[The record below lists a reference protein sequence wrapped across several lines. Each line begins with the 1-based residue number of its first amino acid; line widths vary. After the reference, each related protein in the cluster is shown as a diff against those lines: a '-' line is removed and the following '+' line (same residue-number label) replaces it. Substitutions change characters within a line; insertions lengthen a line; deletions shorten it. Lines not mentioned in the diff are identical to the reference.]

1 MTTATGPHMPAF
13 RYRDEDD
20 SLGRTLAG
28 LTIGALAGFAVGVVV
43 AQKVGGV
50 SALTDRLR
58 DRLGLGSVADPEAE
72 REAALAALGDEEVFG
87 MEDDDLDEDE
97 FEEELDE
104 DASLED
110 HVLEAFRNDPILSER
125 AVDIGAIGDG
135 IIELSGWVNIDE
147 ESKHAVT
154 IARGVPGVET
164 VVNRLVVGDEEEHFE
179 DNVRRLAEGDPS
191 LTQAQWEGQHVGT
204 GRRRQGTSAEF
215 DRHAD
220 PKPEIEEKWLDEVEA
235 IRNAAEPTSGIA
247 ERRERTKKKPRGDRA
262 GGSAVS
268 PSGVPKADHVV
279 DPVAD

>member
-1 MTTATGPHMPAF
+1 MPAF

-58 DRLGLGSVADPEAE
+58 ERLGFGSVTDPEAE

-87 MEDDDLDEDE
+87 LEEDELDEDE

-135 IIELSGWVNIDE
+135 VIELSGWVNIDD
-147 ESKHAVT
+147 ESRHAVT

-164 VVNRLVVGDEEEHFE
+164 VVNRLVVGDEEELFE
-179 DNVRRLAEGDPS
+179 DNARRLAEGDPS
-191 LTQAQWEGQHVGT
+191 LSHAQWEGQHVGT
-204 GRRRQGTSAEF
+204 GRRRQGTSAEY

-220 PKPEIEEKWLDEVEA
+220 PKPVIEEKWLDEVQA
-235 IRNAAEPTSGIA
+235 MKNAAEPTSGIA
-247 ERRERTKKKPRGDRA
+247 ERRERAKKKPRGDRA
-262 GGSAVS
+262 DGSGVS

>member
-1 MTTATGPHMPAF
+1 MPAF

-147 ESKHAVT
+147 EAEHAVT

-164 VVNRLVVGDEEEHFE
+164 VVNRLVVGDEEEQFE

>member
-1 MTTATGPHMPAF
+1 MPPF

-50 SALTDRLR
+50 SALTERLR
-58 DRLGLGSVADPEAE
+58 ERFGFGSLADPEAD
-72 REAALAALGDEEVFG
+72 REAALAALGDDEVFG
-87 MEDDDLDEDE
+87 MEEDD
-97 FEEELDE
+97 FEEEPDE
-104 DASLED
+104 NAALED
-110 HVLEAFRNDPILSER
+110 RVLEAFRNDPILAER

-135 IIELSGWVNIDE
+135 IIELSGWVDVEDE
-147 ESKHAVT
+147 SRHALT

-164 VVNRLVVGDEEEHFE
+164 VVNRLVIGDEEELFE
-179 DNVRRLAEGDPS
+179 ENARRAAAGDPS

-204 GRRRQGTSAEF
+204 GRRRQGNSAEY

-220 PKPEIEEKWLDEVEA
+220 PKPEIEEKWLDETEA

-247 ERRERTKKKPRGDRA
+247 ERRERAKKKTRGDRT

-268 PSGVPKADHVV
+268 PSGVPKADHV
-279 DPVAD
+279 ADQAPD